1 MSLLRTAARAA
12 IVAAAAAAVAACVT
26 VFPETKP
33 VQLYR
38 FGAAPAAAEEAPGE
52 TVAAQPV
59 GVLKGRTTFTRSVAT
74 DRILTITGAEAAYI
88 ADARWVSP
96 ASVLFDEALDQAFDD
111 NAGPARLVVRG
122 EASRAVY
129 FLRLDVSSFEAV
141 YDHGQRAAP
150 TVVVRVRAVLTR
162 SSDRTLAGDE
172 TIEVKV
178 RAKTNRV
185 GSIVEAFDAAASQ
198 GIAKVVAWTNEKA
211 VAPPST

>member
-1 MSLLRTAARAA
+1 MSVLRTAVRAA
-12 IVAAAAAAVAACVT
+12 TVAASAAAVAACVT

-38 FGAAPAAAEEAPGE
+38 FGAAPAAVEQAPGE
-52 TVAAQPV
+52 AVATQPV

-96 ASVLFDEALDQAFDD
+96 ASVLFDEALDQAFDG

-185 GSIVEAFDAAASQ
+185 GSIVEAFDAAAGQS
-198 GIAKVVAWTNEKA
+198 IAKVVAWTNEKA
-211 VAPPST
+211 VAPASS